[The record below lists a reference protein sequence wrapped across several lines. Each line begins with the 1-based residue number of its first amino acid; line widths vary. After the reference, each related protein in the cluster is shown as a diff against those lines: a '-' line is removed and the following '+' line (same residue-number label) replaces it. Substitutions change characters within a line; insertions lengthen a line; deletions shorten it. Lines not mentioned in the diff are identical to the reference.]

1 MSMRALMQSP
11 ATRLRT
17 AGTLLAVFGV
27 LAGATLAP
35 SPALAVCKDPPCVRD
50 PGTTPTP
57 TPTPAPTVTSIR
69 SVAPSC
75 AWRGDTI
82 TWAGPGFSGAGVTI
96 NGLTPPITSHSSPS
110 RAVVVPQIIGAP
122 AGPYSVPV

>member
-1 MSMRALMQSP
+1 MFMRALMQSP

-17 AGTLLAVFGV
+17 AGNLLAVFGV

-69 SVAPSC
+69 SVSPSY
-75 AWRGDTI
+75 AWSGDTI
-82 TWAGPGFSGAGVTI
+82 TLGGTGFSGASVTI
-96 NGLTPPITSHSSPS
+96 NGLNATITSHSSTS
-110 RAVVVPQIIGAP
+110 LAVVVPQII
-122 AGPYSVPV
+122 